1 MTWSTMELAEARD
14 IVQSLLDELG
24 LRAYLFEI
32 EPRQQD
38 WELRIDCALNGE
50 WQSTRLRVDSRRL
63 QACREDDAAR
73 RDLLAQWRPH
83 LEHCQR
89 G

>member
-1 MTWSTMELAEARD
+1 MPLSTVELAEARD
-14 IVQSLLDELG
+14 IAQSLLDELG

-32 EPRQQD
+32 EPRGQD

-50 WQSTRLRVDSRRL
+50 WQSTRLQVTSRALQDSR
-63 QACREDDAAR
+63 ADAAAR
-73 RDLLAQWRPH
+73 QALVAQWRPH
-83 LEHCQR
+83 LEHCRR